1 MIIEDIGK
9 RLEEERQR
17 LGIKAVDVYSE
28 LDIHQNTYK
37 NYEMGRREMPS
48 SLLVTLWNMGFDV
61 IYILTGQRIGDIATD
76 VINNGES
83 YVPSYHQ
90 RLIHLPEIMD
100 LDNPS
105 DRLLG
110 AMYHAEEALVQAGAN
125 ANEDYDYKTL
135 ATLGLGLIDTV
146 KRGNP

>member
-61 IYILTGQRIGDIATD
+61 IYILTGQRIGDVAAD

-90 RLIHLPEIMD
+90 RLVHLPEIMD

-105 DRLLG
+105 DRLLT
-110 AMYHAEEALVQAGAN
+110 AMYHAEEALVQAGAS

-135 ATLGLGLIDTV
+135 GQLGLGLLDSV
-146 KRGNP
+146 N